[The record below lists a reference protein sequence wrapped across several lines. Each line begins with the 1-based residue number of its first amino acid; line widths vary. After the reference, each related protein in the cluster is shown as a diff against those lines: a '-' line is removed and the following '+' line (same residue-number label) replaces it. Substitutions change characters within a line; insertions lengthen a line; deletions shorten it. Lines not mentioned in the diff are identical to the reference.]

1 VDYLL
6 EHAGR
11 YLNRQPQR
19 SDILSHF
26 AGLRPL
32 VGAKLGSRATSKLS
46 REHEIYTS
54 DSGLITVIGGKWTTY
69 RKMGEDLIDHAERS
83 AGLQRRTSRTAELPL
98 HGCPTATRTLNAS
111 NHADVH
117 GTDRSRMEDL
127 IRVQPELSQQ
137 LHPKL
142 PYQAVDVIWAA
153 RHEMARSVEDVLAR
167 RTRALLLDARAS
179 MESAPFVAELL
190 VKELGR
196 DTQWQQEQITGFCQL
211 ATATYLADA
220 VVASTDRVNAN

>member
-1 VDYLL
+1 
-6 EHAGR
+6 
-11 YLNRQPQR
+11 
-19 SDILSHF
+19 
-26 AGLRPL
+26 
-32 VGAKLGSRATSKLS
+32 
-46 REHEIYTS
+46 
-54 DSGLITVIGGKWTTY
+54 
-69 RKMGEDLIDHAERS
+69 
-83 AGLQRRTSRTAELPL
+83 
-98 HGCPTATRTLNAS
+98 
-111 NHADVH
+111 
-117 GTDRSRMEDL
+117 MEDL